1 MAFIIFFILIEI
13 GVFIVEALLYNWY
26 LKKYSIKELSKWKP
40 SVYAFV
46 AILCSWDWIIILGAR
61 HILKEIVLRKRSHTG
76 TYFFYCIVVDISIVV
91 H

>member
-46 AILCSWDWIIILGAR
+46 ANAASFALGIGLSFWCPAYFKRNCAKKEVTCR
-61 HILKEIVLRKRSHTG
+61 HLFLLLH
-76 TYFFYCIVVDISIVV
+76 CC
-91 H
+91 